1 MARVGHLRP
10 VSIILYGIT
19 PIGPLTAGYLPFADY
34 WVLDICRAGN
44 GENRP
49 ELALHVFLV
58 KVWNARNQTLGAK
71 LSVAAMA
78 EHVAAQYVNTSR
90 AQPHLRYS
98 CKHSSRARHH
108 PEKLHHKSP
117 HLEKSFSPAAV
128 PAPGRSFHCLR
139 DRWTFSDRP

>member
-1 MARVGHLRP
+1 MGRLPP
-10 VSIILYGIT
+10 VSRCLYGISLL
-19 PIGPLTAGYLPFADY
+19 GPSWSGKLPFA
-34 WVLDICRAGN
+34 AGIAHSPGTAAY
-44 GENRP
+44 GEVRP

-58 KVWNARNQTLGAK
+58 KVWNARNQTLVVK

-117 HLEKSFSPAAV
+117 HLEKSFSPVAV